1 MNTLNFQPEV
11 HARIT
16 ELVSGIKKGSEH
28 PFVTFIVTDESLHL
42 ISGATEKLIMTTLD
56 RASDCT
62 LENAAFSF
70 SATAFANLWLCQTN
84 HVDQKETISLQLRH
98 DNQQGDVT
106 LEGRTELNSFR
117 YALAQPACEHHLA
130 FFDSVMTHPKQIIE
144 TKQALAICQLAN
156 TCTPFSVFEVNKD
169 SNRVQIERDNDIIP
183 FALPKD
189 MKVDIDMALTPEAKY
204 SLESI
209 AHTTKSETLTVYI
222 DDEQAMFS
230 DGEQVYCHSLAP
242 LRAYREKQQQ
252 HFELEAK
259 VVIDILEFKSERD
272 NFQKIEEI
280 KKTNQ
285 ALLYLTPESM
295 YFASLAPKVG
305 ALMALT
311 TKSIITSQEQLY
323 SVNLNALSNV
333 RIKDITSADQI
344 KMTVLRSA
352 QGELKLGFHNDED
365 GEHPYYSVP
374 LERALSLLP
383 ELKRLID
390 ISQLLSEKPEQND
403 LFGFDDV

>member
-28 PFVTFIVTDESLHL
+28 PFVTFIVTDKSLHL
-42 ISGATEKLIMTTLD
+42 IGGATEKLIMTTLD

-62 LENAAFSF
+62 LDNAAFSF

-84 HVDQKETISLQLRH
+84 HIDQKETISLQLRH
-98 DNQQGDVT
+98 DNQQDGIV

-130 FFDSVMTHPKQIIE
+130 FFDSVMTHPKQMIE

-183 FALPKD
+183 FALPKG
-189 MKVDIDMALTPEAKY
+189 MNIDIDMALTPEAKH

-209 AHTTKSETLTVYI
+209 AQTTQSETLSVYI

-242 LRAYREKQQQ
+242 LRAYRERQQQ

-259 VVIDILEFKSERD
+259 VVIDVHEFKAERD

-333 RIKDITSADQI
+333 RIKDITSADQV

-365 GEHPYYSVP
+365 GKHPYYSVP
-374 LERALSLLP
+374 LERALPLLP
-383 ELKRLID
+383 ELKRIID
-390 ISQLLSEKPEQND
+390 ISQLSSDKPEQND